1 MITTP
6 IRAVLYDLDGT
17 LLDTIGDISHA
28 ANHVLRLHGMPEYES
43 DEYRKLV
50 GWGLSELMSKCIPPA
65 VSQRGEQY
73 REQLVA
79 ACTAEVKAEY
89 AAHPVDFTV
98 PYDGIPE
105 VLRELKSRG
114 YLQAVLSNKADELVH
129 VIVRRMLPA
138 DLFSVVQGQ
147 KPSVPTKPDPQ
158 AARAICT
165 TLGLPAQ
172 EVLYVGDTA
181 VDVETARNAG
191 MICVGVSWGFR
202 GREEVRDAGA
212 QYVIDRPE
220 ELLELLPRVNE
231 AVQEGKLDG

>member
-1 MITTP
+1 MITTL

-28 ANHVLRLHGMPEYES
+28 ANHVLRLHGMPEYGEV
-43 DEYRKLV
+43 EYRKMV

-65 VSQRGEQY
+65 VSQRGEQF

-89 AAHPVDFTV
+89 AAHPVDLTV
-98 PYDGIPE
+98 PYNGVLE
-105 VLRELKSRG
+105 VLRELKGRG
-114 YLQAVLSNKADELVH
+114 YLQAVLSNKADELVQ

-147 KPSVPTKPDPQ
+147 KPVVPTKPDPQ
-158 AARAICT
+158 AARSICT
-165 TLGLPAQ
+165 TLGLPTQ

-202 GREEVRDAGA
+202 GPEEVRDAGA
-212 QYVIDRPE
+212 QYVIDHPE
-220 ELLELLPRVNE
+220 ELLELLPRVKE
-231 AVQEGKLDG
+231 PLQEGRRDG